1 MDYGI
6 MGHAVKLINVCKTFP
21 GGVVAVDNVSLEL
34 EEGVLYGYVGPNGA
48 GKSTL
53 TNLISGYYTPDKG
66 EIYIRG
72 VRITDFH
79 QSISEGVVKVE
90 QHPNLAPWLTPAE
103 HLALLIPKIFY
114 NVEDLKEKAYELI
127 DMIGVKV
134 DLDARVEDLPI
145 GHLRVFEIVKALILC
160 DLLYQAGKKPIL
172 ILDEATA
179 FLPIQQKKI
188 LKNMLRNL
196 TSLGYTIIL
205 ISHDLAE
212 VIDVSDEILVMTAGK
227 IVSRFKSEKLDMTEL
242 IRSMFDTVL
251 ISESTKTSHSYIK
264 EEHALK
270 IESLKVKDDRGHLV
284 VKDLNLTV
292 FDGEVHGVAAIPGTG
307 EKELA
312 ECIYGLRRPE
322 SGRIIF
328 FREDITKLN
337 VYQRKSRG
345 ISFIS
350 DDRIRD
356 GLIPDAAVEDNLTI
370 GSERDFSYLRG
381 LLINMKIKETLA
393 KQLVREFSIVAKDVK
408 SPVTTLS
415 GGNMQR
421 VYLARI
427 MGRYGRLLIALH
439 PTIGLDPMGTKLF
452 FDKVAERKAKGL
464 TTLIFSPNIKELITF
479 CDRISVMSGG
489 RIIGT
494 FKAEE
499 ASIEK
504 IGLMV
509 SGVA

>member
-1 MDYGI
+1 
-6 MGHAVKLINVCKTFP
+6 MGHSVKLVNVCKTFP

-53 TNLISGYYTPDKG
+53 TNLISGYYTPDRG
-66 EIYIRG
+66 EIYVHG

-79 QSISEGVVKVE
+79 KAISEGVVKVE

-114 NVEDLKEKAYELI
+114 NVEDLKEKVEELI
-127 DMIGVKV
+127 DVIGVKV

-145 GHLRVFEIVKALILC
+145 GHLRVFEIVKALTLC

-179 FLPIQQKKI
+179 FLPIQQKKV
-188 LKNMLRNL
+188 LKDVLRGL
-196 TSLGYTIIL
+196 TPLGYTIIL

-212 VIDVSDEILVMTAGK
+212 VIDVSDEILVMTMGK
-227 IVSRFKSEKLDMTEL
+227 IVARFRSEKLDMTEL
-242 IRSMFDTVL
+242 IRSMFDTVPL
-251 ISESTKTSHSYIK
+251 LESAKTDRTHIR
-264 EEHALK
+264 EEPALK
-270 IESLKVKDDRGHLV
+270 IESLKVKDDRGHIV
-284 VKDLNLTV
+284 VRDLDLTV
-292 FDGEVHGVAAIPGTG
+292 YAGEVHGVVAIPGTG

-312 ECIYGLRRPE
+312 ECIYGLRSPE
-322 SGRIIF
+322 SGRIILF
-328 FREDITKLN
+328 GEDITKLD
-337 VYQRKSRG
+337 VSRKKMKG
-345 ISFIS
+345 LSFIS

-356 GLIPDAAVEDNLTI
+356 GLIPEATVEDNMTI
-370 GSERDFSYLRG
+370 GSEDKFTYLRG
-381 LLINMKIKETLA
+381 LLINTKIREALA
-393 KQLVREFSIVAKDVK
+393 RQLIREYSIIAKDIK
-408 SPVTTLS
+408 SPITTLS

-421 VYLARI
+421 AYLARI
-427 MGRYGRLLIALH
+427 IGRLGRLLIALH
-439 PTIGLDPMGTKLF
+439 PTIGLDPMGTKIF
-452 FDKVAERKAKGL
+452 FDKVGERKAKGL
-464 TTLIFSPNIKELITF
+464 TTLIFSPNIKELIAF

-499 ASIEK
+499 ADIEK
-504 IGLMV
+504 LGLMV